1 MKRRGGLSGLPL
13 LFGGL
18 PVDTANRCVNSLLL
32 QNREWLI
39 QPEALQSMA
48 TSLRGL
54 SDHEFFPKKATENP
68 LLTNEDGKEFQAA
81 EGVGERLENVTV
93 FAGEGIRRRGFHTLS
108 SRSTKPTAPGQ

>member
-1 MKRRGGLSGLPL
+1 
-13 LFGGL
+13 
-18 PVDTANRCVNSLLL
+18 VNSLLL

-54 SDHEFFPKKATENP
+54 SEHEFFPKKAIENP

-81 EGVGERLENVTV
+81 EWGGRLENVTV